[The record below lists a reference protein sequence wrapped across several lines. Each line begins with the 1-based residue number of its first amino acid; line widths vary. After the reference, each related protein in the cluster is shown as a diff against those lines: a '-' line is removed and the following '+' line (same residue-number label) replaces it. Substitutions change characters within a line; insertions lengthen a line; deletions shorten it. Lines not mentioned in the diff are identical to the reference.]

1 MADLP
6 MSRRIVA
13 TGSPSTTRV
22 VLELTRTYW
31 VGTDGRPAARPPIH
45 VLSAML
51 SKTAA
56 KAFWRPR
63 SGQVLT
69 RIQLGRSRTDS
80 PVQIR
85 QAQPDNRRS
94 LASPRPRRRRSDDR
108 CTIESRARTRARHGV
123 LSRGT
128 VA

>member
-31 VGTDGRPAARPPIH
+31 VGTDGRPAVRPPIH

-69 RIQLGRSRTDS
+69 RIQLDRSRTDT
-80 PVQIR
+80 PVRIR
-85 QAQPDNRRS
+85 HAQPTSRS
-94 LASPRPRRRRSDDR
+94 LPASGL
-108 CTIESRARTRARHGV
+108 TLTFASRV
-123 LSRGT
+123 
-128 VA
+128 